1 MIRRLPFVFCFLL
14 FLAACGSSADPSTGS
29 GQRLGPASPYPLA
42 SFSENKVT
50 VEIALEIDES
60 GQAWLSARFTPEEG
74 YHLYS
79 KDIPPGGVDG
89 LGRPTLLELI
99 PGSRL
104 ESAGTLSE
112 SVGAVQD
119 EGPDGLLVYPAGP
132 VTLRL
137 PVILPE
143 GTGWFDE
150 QVSVTYMACAEGVCL
165 PPVTGKL
172 VPVRVPGVG
181 EVFLP

>member
-1 MIRRLPFVFCFLL
+1 LFFAFCFSSSP
-14 FLAACGSSADPSTGS
+14 AALPRAVGLP
-29 GQRLGPASPYPLA
+29 RRIPLA
-42 SFSENKVT
+42 SFTENKVT
-50 VEIALEIDES
+50 VEIALEIDDS
-60 GQAWLSARFTPEEG
+60 GQAWLSARFTPEAG

-79 KDIPPGGVDG
+79 KDIPSGGVEG
-89 LGRPTLLELI
+89 LGRPTLLELV

-104 ESAGTLSE
+104 ESAGVLSE

-119 EGPDGLLVYPAGP
+119 EGPAGLLVYPAGP

-137 PVILPE
+137 PVILLE

-165 PPVTGKL
+165 PPVEGRL
-172 VPVRVPGVG
+172 VQVRVPGAE